1 MGSNP
6 STRNILHEHFAHL
19 FDVKIVL
26 FVRKRRKM
34 NEKEAEIMSG
44 NRFYGSNTK
53 LFVDFGRTEI
63 QTWDLRIKVRDDLTT
78 KPIQKA

>member
-1 MGSNP
+1 
-6 STRNILHEHFAHL
+6 
-19 FDVKIVL
+19 
-26 FVRKRRKM
+26 M